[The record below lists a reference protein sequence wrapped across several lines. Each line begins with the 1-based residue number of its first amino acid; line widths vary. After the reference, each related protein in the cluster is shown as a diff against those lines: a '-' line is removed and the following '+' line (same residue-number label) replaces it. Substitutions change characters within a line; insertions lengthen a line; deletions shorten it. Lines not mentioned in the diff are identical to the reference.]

1 MDETKKSEPISHN
14 DYTHSAEAASAAHHA
29 EDIAA
34 GAALEAREA
43 LQQVQAA
50 ATAAAETKASVE
62 LFELCSALLLGL
74 GATLGSIA
82 GYQGGLWGGKSIEC
96 FSQSAAVTTKAADL
110 GTFADSKIASDSM
123 IKLQTIEL
131 VRRAQQLPKGE
142 ERTALMNTVSELYL
156 RELSDEAYESFELP
170 LEPRKKYDSD
180 KVVAHLPEEVLL
192 EAYRHDFQ
200 DGDYYSWMYE
210 GKVKKTKEAKVLF
223 EEGQKAGS
231 IGDEFALNGVH
242 YTLSL
247 FFAGLGLVFKS
258 RVRWGFFSLG
268 SAVLL
273 GAIIY
278 MSRLQ
283 WA

>member
-1 MDETKKSEPISHN
+1 MDEKKAAEVNS
-14 DYTHSAEAASAAHHA
+14 TQGQAQTAEAAAHHA
-29 EDIAA
+29 EDVAA

-50 ATAAAETKASVE
+50 ASAAAENKASVE

-82 GYQGGLWGGKSIEC
+82 GYQGGLWGGKSLEC
-96 FSQSAAVTTKAADL
+96 FSQSSAITTKAADL
-110 GTFADSKIASDSM
+110 GTYADSKIASDSM
-123 IKLQTIEL
+123 IKLQTMQL
-131 VRRAQQLPKGE
+131 VLKAQQLPKGE

-156 RELSDEAYESFELP
+156 REFSDEAYEAFDLP
-170 LEPRKKYDSD
+170 LEPRKKYDAD
-180 KVVAHLPEEVLL
+180 KVVAHLPEEDLL
-192 EAYRHDFQ
+192 KAYRHDFQ
-200 DGDYYSWMYE
+200 DGSYYSWMYE
-210 GKVKKTKEAKVLF
+210 SKVKKTKEAKALF
-223 EEGQKAGS
+223 EEGQKAGTV
-231 IGDEFALNGVH
+231 GDEFALNGVH
-242 YTLSL
+242 YTMAL

-268 SAVLL
+268 SVVLL